1 MTIAKVPTERFSVV
15 STRSFADVVASI
27 DAAVGHPHLGE
38 LFQTI
43 AVAKTY
49 PEMEEIV
56 AKVTGPTDLMEF
68 LRFNMGEVIGKGKP
82 GPQPKSIRFL
92 IGNPVTMRKM
102 AEHVADAATYAPITV
117 LVDER
122 PDGVHLSYDRIS
134 SSLAPYRDA
143 AALAVA
149 NGWTEM

>member
-1 MTIAKVPTERFSVV
+1 MV

-38 LFQTI
+38 LFQAI
-43 AVAKTY
+43 AAAKTY
-49 PEMEEIV
+49 PEMEELV
-56 AKVTGPTDLMEF
+56 AKVTGPTGLMEF
-68 LRFNMGEVIGKGKP
+68 LRFDMGEVIGKGKP
-82 GPQPKSIRFL
+82 APQPKSIRFL

-122 PDGVHLSYDRIS
+122 SDGVHLSYDRIG
-134 SSLAPYRDA
+134 SSLAPYVNA

-149 NGWTEM
+149 HELDRNVETILIHAAG